1 MIVETVVASGAN
13 ASRFA
18 SMLSLEF
25 VSKGVALSVQEG
37 KVKSVV
43 KVLKKVEKLGVA
55 PLKLVNGFGLD
66 SLKREF
72 QRILGSGEVEEAVDL
87 LEALRGKRCAFATL
101 FLLLSKS
108 KIIMH

>member
-1 MIVETVVASGAN
+1 MVVETVVASGAN

-37 KVKSVV
+37 KVKCVV
-43 KVLKKVEKLGVA
+43 EVLKKVEKLGVS
-55 PLKLVNGFGLD
+55 PLKVVNRSGLD

-87 LEALRGKRCAFATL
+87 LEDLNGNQCACSIL
-101 FLLLSKS
+101 
-108 KIIMH
+108 